1 MKQFLSRLV
10 PVFLFL
16 CAACTEADIV
26 SPVPGGGEAEEG
38 VPFRVKNLGMWMEVE
53 SRSVVTG
60 GPGQTDRNPNPL
72 TQVGVCVTK
81 ESGGVVSLYNT
92 SIKSQQFVYS
102 AASIPPSWEP
112 AEGEEPLLLYTEKGT
127 VYGYVPAEK
136 SVSLTG
142 TPKAPLMNGVK
153 VLDKQK
159 FYFNDGSTLVDAAT
173 DVQWEIDQEDYLYCT
188 ATAQVDRWHPEVS
201 LEMQHALSKVSFRVL
216 EEGSAFA
223 GCYVEKVVLKSNGEF
238 KKCTSAKL
246 NLSTGELSGTLTAID
261 QLVFSAGGDTRAV
274 GGGVGRD
281 DDERPGAGL
290 RVGDPGQ
297 WRECDIGTD
306 VRRRAYLYD
315 ETVRNG

>member
-26 SPVPGGGEAEEG
+26 SPGPGGGEAEEG

-60 GPGQTDRNPNPL
+60 GPGEADRNPNPL
-72 TQVGVCVTK
+72 TEVGVCVTK
-81 ESGGVVSLYNT
+81 ESGSGTVSLYNT
-92 SIKSQQFVYS
+92 NVKSQQFVYN
-102 AASIPPSWEP
+102 AAKTPPSWEP
-112 AEGEEPLLLYTEKGT
+112 VEEEEPLLLYTEKGT

-142 TPKAPLMNGVK
+142 TPKAPLMSGIK

-159 FYFNDGSTLVDAAT
+159 FYFNDGGKQVDTAT
-173 DVQWEIDQEDYLYCT
+173 DVQWETDQEDYLYCMV
-188 ATAQVDRWHPEVS
+188 AAQVDRWHPEVS

-223 GCYVEKVVLKSNGEF
+223 GCNVEKVVFKSNGEF
-238 KKCTSAKL
+238 KKCTSVKL

-261 QLVFSAGGDTRAV
+261 QLVFSAGGD
-274 GGGVGRD
+274 
-281 DDERPGAGL
+281 
-290 RVGDPGQ
+290 
-297 WRECDIGTD
+297 C
-306 VRRRAYLYD
+306 VR
-315 ETVRNG
+315 